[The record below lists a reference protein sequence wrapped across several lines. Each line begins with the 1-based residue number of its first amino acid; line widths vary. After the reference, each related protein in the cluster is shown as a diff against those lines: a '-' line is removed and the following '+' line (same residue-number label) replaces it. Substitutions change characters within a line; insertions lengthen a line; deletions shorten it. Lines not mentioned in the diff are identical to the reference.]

1 MASRIGMRMQLMR
14 EQVQQEEQRERLQM
28 QHLHYTQ
35 QQHVPI
41 ASSPAISTP
50 VNFQSPP
57 QVPLELLKVQT
68 HLENPTSYHLQQ
80 SLDRKVRDYF
90 SDTYGNKFAAQ
101 VSSLRPST
109 KPPAA
114 ASSPSMRGSRVLSSS
129 TGNSAPNSPM
139 AMLNIC
145 SNPEREMDDVI
156 DNIMSLD
163 SVLGYMDPAVS
174 MPNTLTFSSS
184 HTDLCSDDP
193 CVAASLIGV
202 TSNSCPP
209 DLAIKREL
217 TDAENRAM
225 AKERQKKDNH
235 NLIERRRRFNINDRI
250 KELGTLIPKVN
261 DLDVRWN
268 KGTILKASV
277 DYIRRMQKEQQRSR
291 EVETQSKRLEM
302 TNKQLWLRIQELE
315 MQARVHGLP
324 TSSPSGINTAE
335 LAQQLIKQ
343 EMSQE
348 EGALALQPR
357 HMPPPKSPYQ
367 ELDFD
372 FNDSAGG
379 FHGSLAVDTDTSF
392 PSLSRKELDLM
403 LMDDTLLQLSVD
415 PLISAMSPEAS
426 KASSRRSSFSMDD
439 SDVL

>member
-28 QHLHYTQ
+28 QHLQYIQ
-35 QQHVPI
+35 QQHLPVT
-41 ASSPAISTP
+41 SSPAISTP
-50 VNFQSPP
+50 VNFQPPP
-57 QVPLELLKVQT
+57 QVPLEVLKVQT

-80 SLDRKVRDYF
+80 SLDKKLRDYF
-90 SDTYGNKFAAQ
+90 SDTYGNKFASQ
-101 VSSLRPST
+101 VSCLRPPTNS
-109 KPPAA
+109 PAA
-114 ASSPSMRGSRVLSSS
+114 AAVSSSGLSSS
-129 TGNSAPNSPM
+129 HVISSSAGNSAPNSPM
-139 AMLNIC
+139 AMLNIR

-156 DNIMSLD
+156 DHIMSLD
-163 SVLGYMDPAVS
+163 DVFGFTDPAVS
-174 MPNTLTFSSS
+174 MPNNLLFSSS

-193 CVAASLIGV
+193 RVTASVIGV

-209 DLAIKREL
+209 DLSIKREL
-217 TDAENRAM
+217 TDAENRAI

-250 KELGTLIPKVN
+250 KELGTLIPKVT

-291 EVETQSKRLEM
+291 EVESQSKRLEM

-315 MQARVHGLP
+315 MQAQLHGLP

-335 LAQQLIKQ
+335 LAHQFIKQ
-343 EMSQE
+343 EMSRE
-348 EGALALQPR
+348 KGALDPQP
-357 HMPPPKSPYQ
+357 HMHSPYQ
-367 ELDFD
+367 ELDFG
-372 FNDSAGG
+372 FSSSAGG
-379 FHGSLAVDTDTSF
+379 FQSPPAVDPDTSF

-403 LMDDTLLQLSVD
+403 LLDDSLLPLAVD
-415 PLISAMSPEAS
+415 PVISAMSSEAS
-426 KASSRRSSFSMDD
+426 KASSRRSSYSMDD